1 MPRARFPAPGFRRP
15 RGPLLRRLGLAAA
28 LLALA
33 GQLAW
38 AATVPQP
45 VLALLA
51 FGAICHTDK
60 TGHAPGRPGK
70 HVPAGA
76 VSPLCVAV
84 AMPAPPLAASP
95 PLPAPRGVLVRVALR
110 LPPASAPPAL
120 FGLAAA
126 PRGPPAL
133 A

>member
-1 MPRARFPAPGFRRP
+1 MVCARFPGSGFRRP
-15 RGPLLRRLGLAAA
+15 AGLRLRRLGLVAA

-33 GQLAW
+33 AQVAW

-45 VLALLA
+45 VLELLA
-51 FGAICHTDK
+51 FGAICHTDSS
-60 TGHAPGRPGK
+60 GHAPGRPGK

-84 AMPAPPLAASP
+84 AMPTPPLAAAP
-95 PLPAPRGVLVRVALR
+95 PLPAPRGVVVRVAVR
-110 LPPASAPPAL
+110 LPPATAPPAL
-120 FGLAAA
+120 FPLAAA
-126 PRGPPAL
+126 PRGPPSL